1 MALPI
6 RYLCGVAL
14 ISLLVSTL
22 HVEDEPKKEYTIKWK
37 IVFVLDN
44 NWLSLELV
52 MTCYIVHK
60 NELWVH

>member
-44 NWLSLELV
+44 NWLSV
-52 MTCYIVHK
+52 
-60 NELWVH
+60 N

>member
-1 MALPI
+1 MAPRFFMNNIVVLT
-6 RYLCGVAL
+6 YLCGVAL

-44 NWLSLELV
+44 NWLSV
-52 MTCYIVHK
+52 
-60 NELWVH
+60 N